1 MASAP
6 GEYVVPREGG
16 VREGREKWGR
26 GGGRVELGQ
35 SDRSI
40 IKLDK
45 QTKRNNSILKG
56 KLHKDNQPA

>member
-1 MASAP
+1 M
-6 GEYVVPREGG
+6 PRDGG

-26 GGGRVELGQ
+26 GGEHVELGQ
-35 SDRSI
+35 SDTSI

-45 QTKRNNSILKG
+45 QTKRNKSILKG